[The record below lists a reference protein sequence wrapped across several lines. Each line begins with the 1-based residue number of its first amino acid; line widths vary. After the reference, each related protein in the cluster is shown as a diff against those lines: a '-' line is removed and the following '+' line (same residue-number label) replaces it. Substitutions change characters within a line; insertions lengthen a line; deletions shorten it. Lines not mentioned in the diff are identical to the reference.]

1 MYLDGELQ
9 DEETL
14 SDEVKAGYAASSNPP
29 VFQAIEFNSSWVTNY
44 REGNEFHGRLWN
56 VSVCPRALTQEQIAY
71 CYRGMSDRGLQ
82 LLNWYGGAYWAFDD
96 GTGYIVSQTAG
107 TDMGDID
114 FSHTTRVDDESSGA
128 YVDADVSQYVQW
140 KADSLNELSYEM
152 RYKSLD
158 RAERLANEAWREAA
172 GGTSSQR
179 AEALNNRAFCAF
191 MRMDFER
198 ASALYRQASEASG
211 NEVER
216 LAADVGMMKICQRT
230 SMNKEFYDYRNS
242 ARRRIRRINE
252 DGQLLE
258 GRLKKRMN
266 YALSEFHIV
275 SGIYYYY
282 LEQDE
287 EALDSIDSVPLSTL
301 RGDRG

>member
-1 MYLDGELQ
+1 MRRIAASDKEHLKARAVETGRWYQYALVYDGDSFRMYLDGELQ
-9 DEETL
+9 DEEAL

-56 VSVCPRALTQEQIAY
+56 VSVWPRALTQEQIAY

-140 KADSLNELSYEM
+140 KADSLN
-152 RYKSLD
+152 
-158 RAERLANEAWREAA
+158 
-172 GGTSSQR
+172 
-179 AEALNNRAFCAF
+179 
-191 MRMDFER
+191 DF
-198 ASALYRQASEASG
+198 SG
-211 NEVER
+211 E
-216 LAADVGMMKICQRT
+216 
-230 SMNKEFYDYRNS
+230 
-242 ARRRIRRINE
+242 
-252 DGQLLE
+252 
-258 GRLKKRMN
+258 
-266 YALSEFHIV
+266 
-275 SGIYYYY
+275 
-282 LEQDE
+282 
-287 EALDSIDSVPLSTL
+287 
-301 RGDRG
+301 

>member
-1 MYLDGELQ
+1 MVHYQRMDRIDIRPYRPFLLCTGHHVLIQPYQGIIPYSHDPLGLYAVVFAYPFQFLLVHPVGVRKYPRLVGRNAVETGRWYQYALVYDGDSFRMYLDGELQ

-140 KADSLNELSYEM
+140 KADSLN
-152 RYKSLD
+152 
-158 RAERLANEAWREAA
+158 
-172 GGTSSQR
+172 
-179 AEALNNRAFCAF
+179 
-191 MRMDFER
+191 DF
-198 ASALYRQASEASG
+198 SG
-211 NEVER
+211 E
-216 LAADVGMMKICQRT
+216 
-230 SMNKEFYDYRNS
+230 
-242 ARRRIRRINE
+242 
-252 DGQLLE
+252 
-258 GRLKKRMN
+258 
-266 YALSEFHIV
+266 
-275 SGIYYYY
+275 
-282 LEQDE
+282 
-287 EALDSIDSVPLSTL
+287 
-301 RGDRG
+301 